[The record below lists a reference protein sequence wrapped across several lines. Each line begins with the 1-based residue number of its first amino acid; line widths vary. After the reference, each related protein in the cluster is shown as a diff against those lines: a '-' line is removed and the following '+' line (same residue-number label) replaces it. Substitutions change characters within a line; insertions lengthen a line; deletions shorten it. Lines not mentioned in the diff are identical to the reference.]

1 MINAFIRAIVLLV
14 LTVIALICILS
25 VYDNAFGDTF
35 YVLCKPDGEVNVRER
50 AKLKSP
56 IVGCVFFADRIE
68 TDGKE
73 ENGFVHV
80 VNLHAETDSGW
91 IYKGLL
97 SEYQPIK
104 ATGKAQ
110 VFGAE
115 RVAAR
120 KYAGGKLKKWL
131 YEGQNVEL
139 YAISEDWCVTEYG
152 YVMTKFLTVNAPVRG
167 KQP

>member
-1 MINAFIRAIVLLV
+1 MRKAFIRAIVLLV

-25 VYDNAFGDTF
+25 VYDYAFGETF

-80 VNLHAETDSGW
+80 VNLNAESDSGW

-97 SEYQPIK
+97 SEDKPVK
-104 ATGKAQ
+104 TTGQAQ
-110 VFGAE
+110 VFGSE
-115 RVAAR
+115 KVAAR
-120 KYAGGKLKKWL
+120 KYAGGKVKKWL
-131 YEGQNVEL
+131 HEGQNVEL

-152 YVMTKFLTVNAPVRG
+152 YVMTQFLTVNAPVRG
-167 KQP
+167 S